1 MKQLSTEKMVEH
13 MLKFFLIFNLSFM
26 FIDPVLG
33 QIRND
38 QEKEISADTTSI
50 LVSNDEANYPGKPL
64 IMSLILPGAGQFYNK
79 SPLWKTASFLG
90 VEIGSVLAWNYYQ
103 KEAERKKDAYQAF
116 ADQNWTLNN
125 WVTNRFTPPTHCLLY
140 TSPSPRDRQKSRM
153 PSSA

>member
-38 QEKEISADTTSI
+38 QEKEISADSTSI
-50 LVSNDEANYPGKPL
+50 VVLNEEVNYPGKPL

-79 SPLWKTASFLG
+79 SPFGKLHHFLELKL
-90 VEIGSVLAWNYYQ
+90 VV
-103 KEAERKKDAYQAF
+103 
-116 ADQNWTLNN
+116 
-125 WVTNRFTPPTHCLLY
+125 C
-140 TSPSPRDRQKSRM
+140 
-153 PSSA
+153 

>member
-38 QEKEISADTTSI
+38 QEKKIPADSTK
-50 LVSNDEANYPGKPL
+50 VVVFNEEVNYPGKPL

-79 SPLWKTASFLG
+79 SPFL
-90 VEIGSVLAWNYYQ
+90 ENCIISWN
-103 KEAERKKDAYQAF
+103 
-116 ADQNWTLNN
+116 
-125 WVTNRFTPPTHCLLY
+125 
-140 TSPSPRDRQKSRM
+140 
-153 PSSA
+153 